1 MYPAKTNRLS
11 AIAGR
16 FAAIHRSRQ
25 ALAGATLLA
34 LALGLPPQSQALTIN
49 INAGAGLAGNAGA
62 LAAWDRAASQW
73 ESIFTDPVLVTI
85 DADLA
90 DLAAGIL
97 GQASSVTLVG
107 SYDLIRNAMV
117 ADAADEAGD
126 AIVGFL
132 PTAGQFSAFVPGQ
145 LGDFPI
151 ENALAGTKANLK
163 ALGFGGL
170 DAGFGL
176 TDATIDFNTDF
187 LAAFDFDNGN
197 GVGAGLFDFETIA
210 AHEIGHALGFVS
222 SVDETDFLM
231 SLDLTGPILMRNL
244 DLFRFGALDPST
256 PGDFTLF
263 PRDLRPG
270 VPAYFDDLSNEWSFS
285 TGAFTGD
292 GRQAS
297 HWKDDSL
304 TGFNIGLLDPTL
316 SPGVS
321 MQISEADIRS
331 LDVIGWDFE
340 EVEPV
345 PEPGSLLLLG
355 AGLSALGLN
364 RRRRRTSPKNE
375 PPRPM

>member
-1 MYPAKTNRLS
+1 MKTIRLS

-16 FAAIHRSRQ
+16 FAAMHRSRL
-25 ALAGATLLA
+25 ALAVATLLA
-34 LALGLPPQSQALTIN
+34 LALGLPAQSQALTIN

-73 ESIFTDPVLVTI
+73 ESIFTDEVLVTI

-97 GQASSVTLVG
+97 GQASSITLY
-107 SYDLIRNAMV
+107 SDYTSIRNAMV
-117 ADAADEAGD
+117 ADAVGEAGD
-126 AIVGFL
+126 AIVAFL
-132 PTAGQFSAFVPGQ
+132 PTVAQFSAYVPAGFTIQ
-145 LGDFPI
+145 D
-151 ENALAGTKANLK
+151 ALAGTKANLK
-163 ALGFGGL
+163 ALGFTGL
-170 DAGFGL
+170 DAGFGVK
-176 TDATIDFNTDF
+176 DATIDFNTDF
-187 LAAFDFDNGN
+187 LADFDFDNSN

-210 AHEIGHALGFVS
+210 AHEIGHALGFTS
-222 SVDETDFLM
+222 SVDETDVLRY
-231 SLDLTGPILMRNL
+231 LGLTDAILMRNL
-244 DLFRFGALDPST
+244 DLFRFGALADPST
-256 PGDFTLF
+256 PADFTSF
-263 PRDLRPG
+263 PRDLRPN

-304 TGFNIGLLDPTL
+304 TGVYIGLMDPTL
-316 SPGVS
+316 SPGVI
-321 MQISEADIRS
+321 MQISEADVRS

-355 AGLSALGLN
+355 AGLSALGLT
-364 RRRRRTSPKNE
+364 RRRRRASAKNE